1 MARQSDIISLASGI
15 IAQHE
20 GFVSKPYLDI
30 ANFPTRGYGELLE
43 RKAVPKQHR
52 GRRGK
57 YGVQLIK
64 PSYCRQRGWSEVGVE
79 EGLEFL
85 KGHVAQDLAFLAG
98 NIDLAVLS
106 DNKVAAILSLVYNI
120 GRGAWSTS
128 TVRKRIIRNPNDYN
142 GITRGFAMWRRAGGV
157 VSNGLIRRRKE
168 EAVLYCADEV
178 VLEENQ
184 KPKRTRK
191 QRGE

>member
-1 MARQSDIISLASGI
+1 M
-15 IAQHE
+15 
-20 GFVSKPYLDI
+20 
-30 ANFPTRGYGELLE
+30 
-43 RKAVPKQHR
+43 
-52 GRRGK
+52 
-57 YGVQLIK
+57 
-64 PSYCRQRGWSEVGVE
+64 
-79 EGLEFL
+79 EFL

-120 GRGAWSTS
+120 GRGAWRTS

-178 VLEENQ
+178 DLEE
-184 KPKRTRK
+184 KPVKTRK
-191 QRGE
+191 QRGGR